1 MDMLLLKQ
9 QLGVV
14 IKLFN
19 YNELGF
25 LWAVMPSV
33 SMANC

>member
-1 MDMLLLKQ
+1 MDVLLLKQ

-25 LWAVMPSV
+25 PWTVMPIV
-33 SMANC
+33 SMAIC